1 MLLSETRDKISWDS
15 QARTK
20 TTSVDPE
27 VVLLVVVEIANAVK
41 ENLASHVE
49 AEEEVEE
56 AEETK
61 ERLRLMMSHSQLS
74 EQIPAVFAAP
84 KKVKVKYLC
93 QAHAFKCRA
102 E

>member
-1 MLLSETRDKISWDS
+1 
-15 QARTK
+15 
-20 TTSVDPE
+20 
-27 VVLLVVVEIANAVK
+27 
-41 ENLASHVE
+41 VE